1 MAGEAIVRILPTRTT
16 LPVCDGGAL
25 EATGVDDAAVL
36 AGGDG
41 AAWVGL
47 ALLGPQ
53 AVTRTSA
60 ASAAS
65 FRGCRAI
72 REPFMPTT
80 AAAGPDLFDLRAVIG
95 PAPQRRRPY
104 QP

>member
-1 MAGEAIVRILPTRTT
+1 MAGEAIVTILPTRTT
-16 LPVCDGGAL
+16 LPVCDGGTL
-25 EATGVDDAAVL
+25 EAGVDGAAVF

-41 AAWVGL
+41 AMVGL

-53 AVTRTSA
+53 AVTRATA

-65 FRGCRAI
+65 FRGCRGI
-72 REPFMPTT
+72 PEPFMPST
-80 AAAGPDLFDLRAVIG
+80 AAQGPDLFDLQAVIG
-95 PAPQRRRPY
+95 PAPLRRRPY

>member
-41 AAWVGL
+41 ARVGL

-72 REPFMPTT
+72 CEPFMPST
-80 AAAGPDLFDLRAVIG
+80 AAEGPDLFDLRAAIG
-95 PAPQRRRPY
+95 PAPLRRRPY

>member
-1 MAGEAIVRILPTRTT
+1 MAGEAIVTILPTRTT
-16 LPVCDGGAL
+16 LPVCDSGTL
-25 EATGVDDAAVL
+25 EAGGVAGAAVL

-41 AAWVGL
+41 ARVGL

-53 AVTRTSA
+53 AVTRASA

-65 FRGCRAI
+65 FRGCRGI
-72 REPFMPTT
+72 REPFMPST
-80 AAAGPDLFDLRAVIG
+80 AAEGPDLFDLRAAIG
-95 PAPQRRRPY
+95 PAPLRRRPY